1 MLAAAAAVASEVVVA
16 AAVAVAFVPR
26 ASSSSAFPAWT
37 FSAAAEVGAGVS
49 LAFLTRF
56 ASLATRRRMRRRTAV

>member
-1 MLAAAAAVASEVVVA
+1 MLAAAAAVASEVVAA
-16 AAVAVAFVPR
+16 AAVVFVPR

-37 FSAAAEVGAGVS
+37 FSAAAAEVGAEVS